1 MYIIIIGGG
10 KVGFSLAKELVAYNH
25 EVLLI
30 EQDAQRVRELAELV
44 PDILMEGDGC
54 EATVLDKAGTKR
66 ADMLLAV
73 TGDDEDNLV
82 ACQVAKQRF
91 NVGQT
96 IARINNPG
104 NEEIFRKLEDVDI
117 SVSATSAI
125 MAHIE
130 QELPMPQL
138 IPLMRLKVSGMEIVE
153 VRIPEGSRVI
163 GRAIREILLPYQSM
177 ICLVIGEDGQPK
189 VPTGDTILHMA
200 DEVVAVAPRESE
212 EALREALMSPP
223 VARSF

>member
-10 KVGFSLAKELVAYNH
+10 KVGFSLAKELAGYNH

-30 EQDAQRVRELAELV
+30 EQDSVRVRELLEV
-44 PDILMEGDGC
+44 IPDIVMEGDGC

-66 ADMLLAV
+66 ADMLVAV

-91 NVGQT
+91 NVAQT

-104 NEEIFRKLEDVDI
+104 NEEIFRALDEIDI

-130 QELPMPQL
+130 QEIPMPQL
-138 IPLMRLKVSGMEIVE
+138 IPLMRLKGSGLEIVE
-153 VRIPEGSRVI
+153 VRVPEGSRVV
-163 GRAIREILLPYQSM
+163 GRPVKEIMLPYRSM
-177 ICLVIGEDGQPK
+177 IILVIGEDGSPK
-189 VPTGDTILHMA
+189 LPSGETILRLG
-200 DEVVAVAPRESE
+200 DEVVAVTLRESE
-212 EALREALMSPP
+212 DTLREALMSPP
-223 VARSF
+223 VQRAF